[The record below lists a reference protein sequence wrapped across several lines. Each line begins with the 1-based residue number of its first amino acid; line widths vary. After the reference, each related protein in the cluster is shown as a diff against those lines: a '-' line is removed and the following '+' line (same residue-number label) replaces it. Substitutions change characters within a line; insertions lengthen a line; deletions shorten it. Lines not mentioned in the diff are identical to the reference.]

1 MAQNCR
7 KAPKSILCGVAFKK
21 SLDLTPTLW
30 SKLLLYH
37 QYSEKKR
44 IWQYGADFLAIFPV
58 IFLVLSP
65 AMWYTEKKRKEE

>member
-1 MAQNCR
+1 MPSCSLKFQA
-7 KAPKSILCGVAFKK
+7 APHNAAFFKK